1 MPSTAQA
8 DCLTA
13 FGALRDGAPASAFEI
28 GEGCNRF
35 PPSPVLG
42 RYLADVMYRLVQR
55 GAFSSYADPF
65 HGGTRA
71 AVAELLGAHLHI
83 GLEPADVFFPRGGT
97 EAINLAIAHLAAT
110 GHGLTLPLPNYYAF
124 DQSAVRWGAPVTGYY
139 RHDGTLHSTGATAE
153 RSCLV
158 EVMPN
163 GITGV
168 RHNLP
173 AGPAPDFTLLDVP
186 FQISATGQ
194 PPGVK
199 LRERL
204 ARLDLRASALIITAS
219 KDLSVPGLRAAAVI
233 SKNTALMAHLGRDN
247 FERIATN
254 SSPVA
259 EIVMTLYA
267 SLLPV
272 LESPQDEAIQLA
284 VRRAQDTA
292 KRAGLPD
299 LPGLLDY
306 QRLRRHLAAMSSRF
320 RRNMDR
326 LDRTDSPVTIV
337 HHSPTAG
344 DPTAGYSAFAELR
357 EKQSDFLRWVRHSG
371 RQGLR
376 LNPAVVHGGT
386 TAAWQALYPGR
397 QLLRM
402 NLSEPPA
409 ELDHGLNLIQQQLL
423 STPQHA
429 TTYS

>member
-42 RYLADVMYRLVQR
+42 RYLSDVMYRLVQR

-110 GHGLTLPLPNYYAF
+110 GHGLALPLPNYYAF

-139 RHDGTLHSTGATAE
+139 RHDDTLHSTGATAE

-158 EVMPN
+158 EVLPN

-168 RHNLP
+168 RHSLP

-204 ARLDLRASALIITAS
+204 SGLDLRASALIITAS

-259 EIVMTLYA
+259 EIIMALYA

-272 LESPQDEAIQLA
+272 QPPRIRQPGT
-284 VRRAQDTA
+284 RRSTPGEA
-292 KRAGLPD
+292 KRLPALGATQRPARAPAQPRRRPRRHHRSLASP
-299 LPGLLDY
+299 LPGAAIPADEP
-306 QRLRRHLAAMSSRF
+306 LRTARRTRPRPEPHPAAAVLRPATRHRQHLTPH
-320 RRNMDR
+320 MD
-326 LDRTDSPVTIV
+326 
-337 HHSPTAG
+337 HHQT
-344 DPTAGYSAFAELR
+344 L
-357 EKQSDFLRWVRHSG
+357 
-371 RQGLR
+371 
-376 LNPAVVHGGT
+376 
-386 TAAWQALYPGR
+386 
-397 QLLRM
+397 
-402 NLSEPPA
+402 
-409 ELDHGLNLIQQQLL
+409 
-423 STPQHA
+423 
-429 TTYS
+429 